1 MVWSRPSVVVQ
12 SIGRLVLRVL
22 LLSGLAIV
30 VGGTVARA
38 PAALALVSY
47 PAGALDAPA
56 AGSTVSGGVSVHGW
70 AIDVGAPDS
79 SGVDLVEIIVDGV
92 SRGPAVYGRDRADIG
107 AAYGPRFTRS
117 GFLFMLDTASVGGG
131 AHSIEAR
138 ARSTVSGASSTYR
151 TSIQV
156 SGPTAPVGPIPTP
169 VPTRTPTAPTVFP
182 KQFGVNA
189 HLTWT
194 STQQAVLDVERAR
207 AAGLQSVRFDVS
219 WTKLEPTGKR
229 TWSPAYLAQIDA
241 AVEAVTSRGL
251 GAVLILTDTPGWA
264 RGYGGTGATPPTR
277 VEDYADV
284 LGFVAARYASRARM
298 AYEVWN
304 EPNQVTFWN
313 APGGPDALTYAR
325 MLRAS
330 HASIKAAAPAATVVG
345 GAVAFN
351 DQTFL
356 HGLYAFGGIAGHYD
370 ALSLHPYSLG
380 FHPDSAAD
388 GYHTFRLAVEQT
400 LQLMA
405 QYGESHKPLWITEMG
420 WSTDYVSDAE
430 RGLYLRR
437 AVEMARGWPQV
448 AVFQVFALNQA
459 EDGRDVGMIAPGG
472 HSTSSWMAY
481 ASAAGRRNDQVSGAV
496 DTPHDWLISSHDIL
510 VAGWAIDEAAS
521 GGTGIDRVEVYLNG
535 AYSGDAS
542 LGYHRPDVGAAYGP
556 RFAASGFM
564 FPLRLSGVTPG
575 HHIVE
580 VRIRSAATG
589 AHTTF
594 VRAVTRA

>member
-1 MVWSRPSVVVQ
+1 M
-12 SIGRLVLRVL
+12 
-22 LLSGLAIV
+22 
-30 VGGTVARA
+30 
-38 PAALALVSY
+38 
-47 PAGALDAPA
+47 
-56 AGSTVSGGVSVHGW
+56 
-70 AIDVGAPDS
+70 
-79 SGVDLVEIIVDGV
+79 
-92 SRGPAVYGRDRADIG
+92 
-107 AAYGPRFTRS
+107 
-117 GFLFMLDTASVGGG
+117 
-131 AHSIEAR
+131 
-138 ARSTVSGASSTYR
+138 
-151 TSIQV
+151 
-156 SGPTAPVGPIPTP
+156 
-169 VPTRTPTAPTVFP
+169 
-182 KQFGVNA
+182 
-189 HLTWT
+189 
-194 STQQAVLDVERAR
+194 LDVERAR
-207 AAGLQSVRFDVS
+207 AAGLQSIRFDVS
-219 WTKLEPTGKR
+219 WVKLEPTGKR
-229 TWSPAYLAQIDA
+229 AWSAAYLAQLDA

-264 RGYGGTGATPPTR
+264 RGHGGTGATPPTR

-284 LGFVAARYASRARM
+284 LGFVAARYASRAHM

-304 EPNQVTFWN
+304 EPNQITFWN

-330 HASIKAAAPAATVVG
+330 YASIKAAAPAATVVG

-356 HGLYAFGGIAGHYD
+356 QGLYAFGGIAGHYD
-370 ALSLHPYSLG
+370 ALSLHPYSLRVP
-380 FHPDSAAD
+380 PDAAAD

-420 WSTDYVSDAE
+420 WSTDYVPDAE
-430 RGLYLRR
+430 RARYLRR

-448 AVFQVFALNQA
+448 AVFQVYVLNQA
-459 EDGRDVGMIAPGG
+459 EDGRDVGLIVPGG
-472 HSTSSWMAY
+472 YSTSSWTAY
-481 ASAAGRRNDQVSGAV
+481 ASAAGRANDYVSGAV
-496 DTPHDWLISSHDIL
+496 DTPHDWLSSSHDIL

-521 GGTGIDRVEVYLNG
+521 GGTGIDRVAVYLNG

-542 LGYHRPDVGAAYGP
+542 LGHHRPDVGAAYGP
-556 RFAASGFM
+556 RFAASGFV

-589 AHTTF
+589 ALTTL